1 MGQSQERSI
10 RNPPN
15 EQPRYMSWLPNII
28 TIARLFAVPVIIG
41 FIFLE
46 EYFAAFWVFSLA
58 GVSDAL
64 DGYLANRLKAV
75 TELGGYLDP
84 IADKILLVGLCL
96 TLGFLGEIPGWLVS
110 FVVLRDVLIV
120 SGAALALTVTGSL
133 KMEPLMVSKINTLSQ
148 IVMVGLVL
156 ASRAF
161 ELDGALNLACEISVY
176 TVAATT
182 LISGAAYVFLWSR
195 RFVML
200 QRQA

>member
-1 MGQSQERSI
+1 
-10 RNPPN
+10 
-15 EQPRYMSWLPNII
+15 MSWLPNII

-41 FIFLE
+41 FILLE
-46 EYFAAFWVFSLA
+46 EYFSAFCVFVLA
-58 GVSDAL
+58 GISDAL
-64 DGYLANRLKAV
+64 DGFLATRLKAV

-120 SGAALALTVTGSL
+120 SGAGVVLMVTGSL

-156 ASRAF
+156 ASLAF
-161 ELDGALNLACEISVY
+161 QIESGLDMAREVAVY

-182 LISGAAYVFLWSR
+182 FVSGAAYVFLWSR
-195 RFVML
+195 RVVML
-200 QRQA
+200 QRRA